1 MEVTKCL
8 AKKPLFLDIHLF
20 VSVPFGCF
28 QADIRKTQFN
38 FIDGSNSATTSG
50 AYSSIYLEI

>member
-28 QADIRKTQFN
+28 QVGIRK
-38 FIDGSNSATTSG
+38 I
-50 AYSSIYLEI
+50 